1 MLTIT
6 HKGNFE
12 STTKFLSTERPSRIR
27 KALEKYGKIGVEA
40 LEEATPKDTGL
51 TSRSWGFDVVETK
64 TGISVV
70 WKNSNVVD
78 GVPIALIIQY
88 GHATRNGGYVQG
100 RDYINPALQPV
111 FDDILKNVW
120 KEVSE

>member
-27 KALEKYGKIGVEA
+27 KTLEKYGKIGVEA